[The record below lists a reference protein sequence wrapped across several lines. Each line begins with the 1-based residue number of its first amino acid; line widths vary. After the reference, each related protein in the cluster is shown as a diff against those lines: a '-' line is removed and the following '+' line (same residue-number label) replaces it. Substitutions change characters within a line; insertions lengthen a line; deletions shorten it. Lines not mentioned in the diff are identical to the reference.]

1 MVNTN
6 SIIFY
11 LVSGAGAIGL
21 TTIAVVAF
29 FQFLGRK
36 SKKDPTGQKEQFSNG
51 LKQKNGYIP
60 EEVFELIESIQRYGT
75 FLEEK
80 DKRKIQTL
88 LELRQFYR
96 SFLKTQNLMAS
107 EIIGLLNDAAEK
119 LRAFNIIIGTYVTH
133 INELRRQL
141 DEFRRQ
147 QVIQENE
154 YQKLELMNK
163 KYEQM
168 IQGLVQTQMIVL
180 AQQASSWLD
189 RYHNMIGRR
198 A

>member
-1 MVNTN
+1 MVINN
-6 SIIFY
+6 SVIFY
-11 LVSGAGAIGL
+11 LLSGAGIIL
-21 TTIAVVAF
+21 LFAF
-29 FQFLGRK
+29 ALVLIFKLRNRK
-36 SKKDPTGQKEQFSNG
+36 SNNNCSRQKDQFGNNT
-51 LKQKNGYIP
+51 KQKNSFIP
-60 EEVFELIESIQRYGT
+60 EEVFELIESIQSYGT

-80 DKRKIQTL
+80 DKRKIQSL

-107 EIIGLLNDAAEK
+107 EIIALLNDAAEK

-133 INELRRQL
+133 INELRRQM

-154 YQKLELMNK
+154 YQKLELTNK

-168 IQGLVQTQMIVL
+168 IQGLVQTQIIVL

-189 RYHNMIGRR
+189 RYHKMIGRQV
-198 A
+198 

>member
-1 MVNTN
+1 MVNTSSFN
-6 SIIFY
+6 FY
-11 LVSGAGAIGL
+11 LIFGAG
-21 TTIAVVAF
+21 TIILIIIALVIIY
-29 FQFLGRK
+29 QLQSRK
-36 SKKDPTGQKEQFSNG
+36 SHDRFRQPGQLGNSSKS
-51 LKQKNGYIP
+51 KNGFIP
-60 EEVFELIESIQRYGT
+60 DEVFELIESIQRYGT

-80 DKRKIQTL
+80 DKRKIQSL

-107 EIIGLLNDAAEK
+107 EIIALLNDAAEK

-141 DEFRRQ
+141 DDFRRQ
-147 QVIQENE
+147 QVIQEVE
-154 YQKLELMNK
+154 YQKLELTNK

-168 IQGLVQTQMIVL
+168 IQGLVQTQIIVL

-189 RYHNMIGRR
+189 RYHKMIGRQV
-198 A
+198 

>member
-1 MVNTN
+1 MVINN
-6 SIIFY
+6 SVIFY
-11 LVSGAGAIGL
+11 LLSGAGIIL
-21 TTIAVVAF
+21 LFAF
-29 FQFLGRK
+29 ALVLIFKLRNRKNNNNCSRQKDQFGNN
-36 SKKDPTGQKEQFSNG
+36 T
-51 LKQKNGYIP
+51 KQKNSFIP
-60 EEVFELIESIQRYGT
+60 EEVFELIESIQSYGT

-80 DKRKIQTL
+80 DKRKIQSL

-107 EIIGLLNDAAEK
+107 EIIALLNDAAEK

-133 INELRRQL
+133 INELRRQM

-154 YQKLELMNK
+154 YQKLELTNK

-168 IQGLVQTQMIVL
+168 IQGLVQTQIIVL

-189 RYHNMIGRR
+189 RYHKMIGRQV
-198 A
+198 